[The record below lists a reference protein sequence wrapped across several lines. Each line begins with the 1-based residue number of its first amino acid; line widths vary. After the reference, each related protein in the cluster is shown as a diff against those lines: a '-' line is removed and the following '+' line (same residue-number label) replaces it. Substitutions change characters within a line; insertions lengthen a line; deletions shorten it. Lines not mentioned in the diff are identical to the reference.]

1 MINDSNDD
9 IIWMSG
15 KKILKMLDF
24 KIDYVKIF
32 EVI

>member
-9 IIWMSG
+9 IWISG